1 MKKDLEIC
9 VRNERNKKFQ
19 AMVKIDLQEILSG
32 YANNIIEQFNEI
44 KCSIRN
50 ESIFSLA
57 SSLALEIQTL
67 KEFEPGEIIS
77 ESRVETC
84 VECCVNDYAKYATL
98 LEFAL
103 QDQYSNI
110 ELLDR
115 LIRVAHQLVIFL
127 LSYNDGAYLTQN
139 QIEFLRLSIERL
151 DKNFILRI
159 DSQLSSISQNIF
171 MNGLNSFFTHN
182 WYSLLI
188 HTLDLQKYQ
197 RLISDI
203 KKNFE
208 IESKKLI
215 EYKETFDDNII
226 ETC

>member
-1 MKKDLEIC
+1 MKKNLEIC
-9 VRNERNKKFQ
+9 VRNEKNKKFQ
-19 AMVKIDLQEILSG
+19 AIVKIDLQEILAE
-32 YANNIIEQFNEI
+32 YANNIIREFNNL

-50 ESIFSLA
+50 ETLFSLA

-67 KEFEPGEIIS
+67 KEFEPEEIIT

-84 VECCVNDYAKYATL
+84 VECCVNDYAKYATQ

-115 LIRVAHQLVIFL
+115 LIRVAHKLVIFL
-127 LSYNDGAYLTQN
+127 LSYNEGAYLTQN

-171 MNGLNSFFTHN
+171 LNGLNSIFTQN

-188 HTLDLQKYQ
+188 NTLDLQKYKMI
-197 RLISDI
+197 ISDI
-203 KKNFE
+203 KKDFE
-208 IESKKLI
+208 FESKKFI
-215 EYKETFDDNII
+215 EYKTVDENLI
-226 ETC
+226 ESW